1 MNELL
6 LQETTKREP
15 TGQIL
20 YDVLGTHE
28 FTVPEGV
35 FEVST
40 VATGAGRG
48 HGGAGTS
55 WRNAI
60 PVSPGQKLYVILN
73 NNSII
78 RSESASGP
86 NELVALGST
95 SGSTAGGKGGKD
107 ANTINHGGGDG
118 GNGAATGGKG
128 GAGGYTGPGGAGY
141 ETGNG
146 SAGLGG
152 GGGGGARYKQ
162 SGTGGDFLGFGG
174 GVWYL
179 GLGSNGRGGRSG
191 TLTDISLGRG
201 GRGSFEDGNVG
212 APSYGGGGSGANA
225 CGFVRIIW
233 GPGRAFPNTNTEDK
247 PTVRMEEL

>member
-6 LQETTKREP
+6 LQETSKREP

-28 FTVPEGV
+28 FIVPDGV
-35 FEVST
+35 FEVSA

-60 PVSPGQKLYVILN
+60 PVIPGQKLFIILN

-86 NELVALGST
+86 NELVALGT
-95 SGSTAGGKGGKD
+95 TTGSTTGGKGGKD
-107 ANTINHGGGDG
+107 ANTINHGGGNG
-118 GNGAATGGKG
+118 GNGSVNGGKG

-146 SAGLGG
+146 APGIGG
-152 GGGGGARYKQ
+152 GGGGGARFKV
-162 SGTGGDFLGFGG
+162 TGNPTEYLGFGG
-174 GVWYL
+174 GVWYM
-179 GLGSNGRGGRSG
+179 GIGANGRGGQAG
-191 TLTDISLGRG
+191 TISTLAQGSG
-201 GRGSFEDGNVG
+201 GRGSFESGQLG
-212 APSYGGGGSGANA
+212 TSTYGGGGAGANA
-225 CGFVRIIW
+225 RGFVRIIW
-233 GPGRAFPNTNTEDK
+233 GTNRFFPDTRTQD
-247 PTVRMEEL
+247 M